1 MKNDAFSKCHPA
13 VNFLFFVGAIGM
25 SVVIQHPAYLF
36 AGVVTGAM
44 YYLLLNGKKGW
55 KTLLNLLPVFMIL
68 TAINP
73 LFNTLG
79 ATPLF
84 HLGSRPYTLEA
95 LFYGAALAS
104 MVFHP
109 FLPLSRR

>member
-1 MKNDAFSKCHPA
+1 MMRDAFSKCQQA
-13 VNFLFFVGAIGM
+13 VNFIFFMGAIGM
-25 SVVIQHPAYLF
+25 SVVIQHPAYLL
-36 AGVVTGAM
+36 AGVVTGAV

-55 KTLLNLLPVFMIL
+55 KTILGLLPMFLVL

-84 HLGSRPYTLEA
+84 HLGSRP
-95 LFYGAALAS
+95 
-104 MVFHP
+104 
-109 FLPLSRR
+109 